1 MSSEINFK
9 FIRPFGPAICKV
21 TMPKQIIDNLN
32 NYVDQKV
39 DTKVWSIKVK
49 NYPSYK
55 NLWKSLEEYESTLFP
70 KFIEG
75 ITYLIK
81 SLPNENFVIR
91 PHPIENEQIYI
102 NLFKDFPKVSVNESP
117 IIPSDKTN
125 VSKAPVSKEP

>member
-1 MSSEINFK
+1 M
-9 FIRPFGPAICKV
+9 FGLI
-21 TMPKQIIDNLN
+21 N

-91 PHPIENEQIYI
+91 PHPIENE
-102 NLFKDFPKVSVNESP
+102 KS
-117 IIPSDKTN
+117 T
-125 VSKAPVSKEP
+125 